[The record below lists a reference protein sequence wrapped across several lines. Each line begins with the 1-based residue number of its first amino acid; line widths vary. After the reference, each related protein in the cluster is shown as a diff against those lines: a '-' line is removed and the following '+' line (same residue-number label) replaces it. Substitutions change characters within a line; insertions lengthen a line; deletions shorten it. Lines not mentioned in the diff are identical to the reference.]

1 MNRGKKCIIIGAGI
15 STTPARLVL
24 INADVNDDYVMLVSV
39 SSDAINALAEF
50 ARHVYQDLK
59 VKVRSIFK
67 RGLGLIN
74 VVAMLRALLKL
85 LYPVT

>member
-1 MNRGKKCIIIGAGI
+1 
-15 STTPARLVL
+15 VL
-24 INADVNDDYVMLVSV
+24 INADVNDGDYVMLVSV

-85 LYPVT
+85 MYSVT

>member
-1 MNRGKKCIIIGAGI
+1 MDKRCVIIGVGI

-24 INADVNDDYVMLVSV
+24 INADINDGDYVMLVSV

-85 LYPVT
+85 MYPVT

>member
-1 MNRGKKCIIIGAGI
+1 MVTSLKINIHLINNIV
-15 STTPARLVL
+15 PARLVL

-67 RGLGLIN
+67 RGFGLIN

-85 LYPVT
+85 MYPVT